1 MSDLVFSLQATLPVF
16 LLMMIGYVFR
26 RIRIIDDVFADR
38 MNSFVFKVALPVTLF
53 RQLATTDFI
62 SVWNGR
68 FTGFC
73 LFATAAG
80 ILLCILISG
89 RIADEKEKR
98 AEFIQASYR
107 SSQALLG
114 LAYITNMY
122 SEAVSLPLMIIGSV
136 PLYNIAAV
144 LILMMG
150 TEKAEREDRS
160 QVILK
165 AVKGVIKNPIIVGIA
180 AGILWSLLKLP
191 YGTIFSKTVT
201 NIAQLS
207 TPLGLLGMGAGI
219 DLKKVSGEMKP
230 VLAASFIKLIGLCA
244 LFLPA
249 AVVLGFRNEQLA
261 TLLIMMGAPTTVSSY
276 AMARSM
282 GCRGDL
288 TAGAVVCTTVMSGF
302 TLTFWIWLLRVLSL
316 I

>member
-1 MSDLVFSLQATLPVF
+1 MSDLVFSLQATMPVF
-16 LLMMIGYVFR
+16 LLMLLGYIFR
-26 RIRIIDDVFADR
+26 RIGIIDEVFADR

-53 RQLATTDFI
+53 KQLATTDFI
-62 SVWNGR
+62 SVWDSK
-68 FTGFC
+68 FTAFSF
-73 LFATAAG
+73 LATAAG
-80 ILLCILISG
+80 ILLCVFISV
-89 RIADEKEKR
+89 RMISEKDKR

-122 SEAVSLPLMIIGSV
+122 SNAVSLPLMIIGSV

-144 LILMMG
+144 LVLMLG
-150 TEKAEREDRS
+150 IDNTGQADKS
-160 QVILK
+160 KVIMK
-165 AVKGVIKNPIIVGIA
+165 AVKGVFKNPIIIGIMI
-180 AGILWSLLKLP
+180 GILWSLFKLP
-191 YGTIFSKTVT
+191 YGTIFSKTVG

-219 DLKKVSGEMKP
+219 DLKKVSGELKG
-230 VLAASFIKLIGLCA
+230 VLTASFIKLAGMCIV
-244 LFLPA
+244 FLPA
-249 AVVLGFRNEQLA
+249 AVLLGFRNEQLA
-261 TLLIMMGAPTTVSSY
+261 TLLIMLGAPTTVSSY

-282 GCRGDL
+282 GYKGDL